1 MESTKP
7 SKVACPKFKR
17 VLVKLSGEALLGSRE
32 YGIDPKT
39 VDRFAL
45 ELKSVLENGT
55 ELCVVI
61 GGGNIFRGAA
71 AEANG
76 LDRAT
81 GDYVGMLATIM
92 NALVLQSALERL
104 EIDAPVVSGLSLPS
118 VCRNYNRRECL
129 KDLKSKKV
137 VIFAAGSGNP
147 FFTTDTAAALR
158 AAEMECNAIL
168 KATKVDGVYE
178 EDPIKNSQAKRFDC
192 LTYHEVLSK
201 NYQVMDAAAISIARD
216 NKIPVIVFSLFKE
229 GNIEKVVNQKGNY
242 TIIVNEI

>member
-7 SKVACPKFKR
+7 LKVAFPKFKR
-17 VLVKLSGEALLGSRE
+17 VLVKISGEALLGSRG
-32 YGIDPKT
+32 YGIDPVT
-39 VDRFAL
+39 VNRFAE

-55 ELCVVI
+55 EVCVVI

-71 AEANG
+71 AQANG

-92 NALVLQSALERL
+92 NALVLQCTLENL
-104 EIDAPVVSGLSLPS
+104 EVEAPVVSGLSMPS

-129 KDLKSKKV
+129 KNLKDKKI

-158 AAEMECNAIL
+158 GAEMQCDAIL
-168 KATKVDGVYE
+168 KATKVDGVYDD
-178 EDPIKNSQAKRFDC
+178 DPIKNPKAKRYDR
-192 LTYHEVLSK
+192 LTYDKVLIDGL
-201 NYQVMDAAAISIARD
+201 NVMDAAAVSIAKD
-216 NKIPVIVFSLFKE
+216 NKIPVIVFSLME
-229 GNIEKVVNQKGNY
+229 SGNIEKAVNQQGKY
-242 TIIVNEI
+242 TIIINE